1 MTELQIDRLPE
12 AARNELASF
21 YEYLVFKYSKNIDYI
36 KKSDSE
42 TDRNLAA
49 FYKLKKLRQQLN
61 PVVDKSID
69 IDKLCNEVNRDI
81 F

>member
-1 MTELQIDRLPE
+1 MTDLQIDKLPE
-12 AARNELASF
+12 AAKNELANF
-21 YEYLVFKYSKNIDYI
+21 YEYLVFKYSKNMDSIE
-36 KKSDSE
+36 KSKSE

-49 FYKLKKLRQQLN
+49 FYKLKKLRQQMN

-69 IDKLCNEVNRDI
+69 IDKLCNEVNSDI